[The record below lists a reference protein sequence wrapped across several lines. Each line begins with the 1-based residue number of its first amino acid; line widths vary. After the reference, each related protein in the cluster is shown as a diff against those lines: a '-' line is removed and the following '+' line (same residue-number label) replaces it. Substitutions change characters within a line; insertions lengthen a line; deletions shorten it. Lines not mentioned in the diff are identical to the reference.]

1 MAWPSSLLILLI
13 FLSTPTRS
21 GQATSQL
28 RPLCCQRTRAGR
40 HYSQGVSRTQA
51 KTTKKAGKM
60 QIFLDEAR
68 KASRNAGS
76 AAPGARRAGPAA
88 LHVDSN
94 GAKNGARLSAS
105 AASGWQKGRG

>member
-1 MAWPSSLLILLI
+1 
-13 FLSTPTRS
+13 
-21 GQATSQL
+21 
-28 RPLCCQRTRAGR
+28 
-40 HYSQGVSRTQA
+40 
-51 KTTKKAGKM
+51 M

-105 AASGWQKGRG
+105 AASGWQKGG